1 MCKMT
6 KKLSLV
12 LLIII
17 MIGSTSC
24 MKPSYDEFDKSQDKY
39 IECFRQNKDDLSK
52 CDELKESVKKEF
64 ENREP
69 SRQWSDEL

>member
-1 MCKMT
+1 
-6 KKLSLV
+6 
-12 LLIII
+12 
-17 MIGSTSC
+17 

-39 IECFRQNKDDLSK
+39 IECLQQNKDDLSK

-69 SRQWSDEL
+69 SRQWSDE

>member
-1 MCKMT
+1 MT

-17 MIGSTSC
+17 MMGPTSC
-24 MKPSYDEFDKSQDKY
+24 MKPTYDEFDKSKDEY
-39 IECFRQNKDDLSK
+39 IECREQNKDDLSK
-52 CDELKESVKKEF
+52 CDELKESVKEEF

-69 SRQWSDEL
+69 SREWSDDL